1 MKRQRIL
8 LLGIAICI
16 ALSCIGCI
24 RFSGGKKTEIP
35 IKKLAYD
42 TKKRGNILYI
52 SKRTADMNP
61 TLC

>member
-16 ALSCIGCI
+16 VLSCIGCI

-35 IKKLAYD
+35 IKKLLWKD
-42 TKKRGNILYI
+42 IVDEVLSLR
-52 SKRTADMNP
+52 P
-61 TLC
+61 TSSI